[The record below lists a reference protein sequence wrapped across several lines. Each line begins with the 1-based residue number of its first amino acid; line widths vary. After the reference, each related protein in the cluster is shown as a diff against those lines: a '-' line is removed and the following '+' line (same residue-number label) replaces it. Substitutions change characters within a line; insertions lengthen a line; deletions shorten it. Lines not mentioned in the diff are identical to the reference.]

1 MFFIWNVNKVTKI
14 SVDTLIK
21 ENNPEKNI
29 LENSNKSEFLK
40 ESLSYMPKEKPFI
53 LLFDFSKEEEGRLS
67 A

>member
-40 ESLSYMPKEKPFI
+40 ESLSYMSKEKPFI
-53 LLFDFSKEEEGRLS
+53 LLFDFSKEEGGRLS